1 MTFSDAKNPWGWF
14 TAQVAVPVLERVGSP
29 PKYNCEAPGRLR
41 VWGSFH
47 RLWVVLQMG
56 VVKTTWRFNFW
67 QISVNI
73 SKTVQNHLQTTG
85 KNATY
90 ISNTI
95 QNDLISSAGSVIRD
109 KILTKVSHAKF
120 FSLLVDKT
128 TDLSKKEQMTV
139 CLRYAQI

>member
-1 MTFSDAKNPWGWF
+1 
-14 TAQVAVPVLERVGSP
+14 
-29 PKYNCEAPGRLR
+29 
-41 VWGSFH
+41 
-47 RLWVVLQMG
+47 
-56 VVKTTWRFNFW
+56 
-67 QISVNI
+67 
-73 SKTVQNHLQTTG
+73 VQNHLQTTG